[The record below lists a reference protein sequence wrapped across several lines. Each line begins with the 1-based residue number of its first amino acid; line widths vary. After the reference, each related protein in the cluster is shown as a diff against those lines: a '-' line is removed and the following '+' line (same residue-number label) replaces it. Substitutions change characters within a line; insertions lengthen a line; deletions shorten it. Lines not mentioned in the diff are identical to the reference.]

1 MELWRKS
8 QDILWSSFG
17 SIVSKLFEFRG
28 TLQTVTLAS
37 AGETGVCLSCC
48 LHESTSVYFLE
59 KIVSLDYEKLFSV
72 GSRSL
77 LGRMRIY
84 SIICEMTILKR
95 YNQKI
100 FIK

>member
-1 MELWRKS
+1 M
-8 QDILWSSFG
+8 
-17 SIVSKLFEFRG
+17 
-28 TLQTVTLAS
+28 
-37 AGETGVCLSCC
+37 
-48 LHESTSVYFLE
+48 YFLE